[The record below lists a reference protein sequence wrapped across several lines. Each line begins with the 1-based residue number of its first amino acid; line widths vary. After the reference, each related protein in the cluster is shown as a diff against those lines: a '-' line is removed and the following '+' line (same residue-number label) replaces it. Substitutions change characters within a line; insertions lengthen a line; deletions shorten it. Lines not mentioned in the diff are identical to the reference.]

1 MKRTLAAREIVYVLV
16 LFLTLPG
23 CATTHKAPTPE
34 NLTSLGTIGVTR
46 AFYLPE
52 TDFDVPAKGRPEGAI
67 KGAAIAF
74 VGVLGEG
81 IRGANG
87 ISGEAAGFYLLFL
100 LALATAATPV
110 GAVVGAVRAMPGK
123 EAASSEVLA
132 KEILERMRT
141 QEILRGEILDA
152 GIENSGHRLIPV
164 DGVGPSSMDNVV
176 TYESLAG
183 KGIDT
188 VLEVALQRIALE
200 SEKWGSNPPLKLT
213 MKARCRLVRVSDG
226 TVIDDHEYRTSS
238 AERRFTGWTFDNGAL
253 LGKEYVDGYRK
264 LASAIIQRIF
274 PVPRPK
280 SN

>member
-1 MKRTLAAREIVYVLV
+1 MKRTLAARAIVYVLI

-23 CATTHKAPTPE
+23 CATTHKAPTSE
-34 NLTSLGTIGVTR
+34 ELTSLGIIGVSR

-74 VGVLGEG
+74 AGVLQGG
-81 IRGANG
+81 MQGANG

-100 LALATAATPV
+100 FALATAATPV

-123 EAASSEVLA
+123 EAASSEALA

-141 QEILRGEILDA
+141 QEILRDEILDA
-152 GIENSGHRLIPV
+152 GIEKSGHRLIPV
-164 DGVGPSSMDNVV
+164 DGVGPSSADNVV
-176 TYESLAG
+176 SYESLAG
-183 KGIDT
+183 MGIDT

-200 SEKWGSNPPLKLT
+200 SEKWGSNPPLMFT
-213 MKARCRLVRVSDG
+213 MKARCRLIRVADG

-238 AERRFTGWTFDNGAL
+238 AERRFADWTSDNAAL

-274 PVPRPK
+274 QVP
-280 SN
+280 